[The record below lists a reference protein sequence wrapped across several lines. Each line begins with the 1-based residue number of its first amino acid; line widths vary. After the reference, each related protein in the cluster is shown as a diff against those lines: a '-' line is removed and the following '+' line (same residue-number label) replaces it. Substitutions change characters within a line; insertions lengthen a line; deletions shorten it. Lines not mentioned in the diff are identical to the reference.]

1 MSKPQDET
9 TKSNFNFENSAA
21 ENLNQASPEVNFSDN
36 LDQSADP
43 ISAEFANLK
52 QQNAEFLLDLQRTRA
67 DFENF
72 RKQVEMQREQ
82 AKKTAT
88 HSTIL
93 KFLPLIDDMG
103 RAISAH
109 SEALSPVQK
118 TLEKTMKSLGLE
130 KIDANPGTIFN
141 PELHNAISMEE
152 GEGDQEVIAEEL
164 IPGYLYQGEVLRT
177 TMVKV
182 THQA

>member
-1 MSKPQDET
+1 M
-9 TKSNFNFENSAA
+9 
-21 ENLNQASPEVNFSDN
+21 
-36 LDQSADP
+36 
-43 ISAEFANLK
+43 
-52 QQNAEFLLDLQRTRA
+52 
-67 DFENF
+67 
-72 RKQVEMQREQ
+72 
-82 AKKTAT
+82 AT

-93 KFLPLIDDMG
+93 KLLPLIDDMG
-103 RAISAH
+103 RAISVH
-109 SEALSPVQK
+109 PEALSPVQK

-177 TMVKV
+177 AMVKV

>member
-9 TKSNFNFENSAA
+9 NNSNFNFENPEA

-93 KFLPLIDDMG
+93 KLLPLIDDMG
-103 RAISAH
+103 RAIAAH
-109 SEALSPVQK
+109 TEALSPVQK

-177 TMVKV
+177 AMVKV

>member
-1 MSKPQDET
+1 MEEKSHKSLKET
-9 TKSNFNFENSAA
+9 AKIAKIEA
-21 ENLNQASPEVNFSDN
+21 EKE
-36 LDQSADP
+36 
-43 ISAEFANLK
+43 E
-52 QQNAEFLLDLQRTRA
+52 LLSDLQRTRA

-109 SEALSPVQK
+109 TEALSPVQK

-164 IPGYLYQGEVLRT
+164 IPGYLYQGEVFRPA
-177 TMVKV
+177 MVKV

>member
-1 MSKPQDET
+1 MSKPQDD
-9 TKSNFNFENSAA
+9 KSNFNFENSEA

-43 ISAEFANLK
+43 MSAEFANLK

-93 KFLPLIDDMG
+93 KLLPLIDDMG

-109 SEALSPVQK
+109 TEALSPVQK
-118 TLEKTMKSLGLE
+118 TLE

-177 TMVKV
+177 AMVKV